1 MDPLATGP
9 RLARFPFPGGPI
21 PNPLL
26 SDLPHD
32 HEMLR
37 HPLFGSLCQLFTHS
51 QSTPQ
56 VFPLFIP
63 RISGHRRSCIS
74 SRAAGPDSSNVC
86 CSPAPG
92 HARSVCRAAEDGDG
106 ATVAA
111 WASPAW
117 RPSTKSGRLLQVRI
131 LRV

>member
-51 QSTPQ
+51 QPTPQ
-56 VFPLFIP
+56 VFPVFIP
-63 RISGHRRSCIS
+63 PLRSQFLVIAGAAYPRELQGPIPPMSAAHQLQAMHAQSAELQRMAMEQQWLHGHHLHG
-74 SRAAGPDSSNVC
+74 GPLPSQ
-86 CSPAPG
+86 
-92 HARSVCRAAEDGDG
+92 EDYY
-106 ATVAA
+106 
-111 WASPAW
+111 
-117 RPSTKSGRLLQVRI
+117 R
-131 LRV
+131 